1 MGAMYPTLPLG
12 PISLPTGPVFALLA
26 FWFGLETAARYSR
39 RVGGHPDEVWNTGL
53 LAVLAG
59 LIVARLFH
67 AVQFWAIYSAEP
79 LLVFSLRPSGFSW
92 GPGLAAALV
101 GGYAYL
107 WRRRSDP
114 LRVAAALA
122 VGGLATGVVL
132 GVGAH
137 LTGSAVGMPSTL
149 PWAMPHYGELLHPVG
164 YYRALGLLL
173 WLAAMWAWDR
183 GRQPARTLWMAA
195 FGAALVWLIAEAFR
209 AEPPLLGP
217 FRSGQIAALAL
228 ALVASLI
235 LARGAAEPQ
244 SAPSVSGDL
253 TPASPE

>member
-1 MGAMYPTLPLG
+1 MGDMYPTLPLG

-67 AVQFWAIYSAEP
+67 VVQFWAIYAAEP
-79 LLVFSLRPSGFSW
+79 LLVFSLRPSGFTW
-92 GPGLAAALV
+92 GPGVAAAVV
-101 GGYAYL
+101 GGYTYL

-122 VGGLATGVVL
+122 VGGLAAGVVL
-132 GVGAH
+132 GVGTH
-137 LTGSAVGMPSTL
+137 LTGSAVGMPSAL
-149 PWAMPHYGELLHPVG
+149 PWAVSHYGELLHPIG
-164 YYRALGLLL
+164 YYRALGFLL

-183 GRQPARTLWMAA
+183 SRQPARTLWTAL
-195 FGAALVWLIAEAFR
+195 FGAALVWLLAEAFR

-217 FRSGQIAALAL
+217 FRSGQLVALAL
-228 ALVASLI
+228 ALTASLM
-235 LARGAAEPQ
+235 LARGVPQ
-244 SAPSVSGDL
+244 PNEASTAPGDL